1 MGPTQYRPSPILDIV
16 ATEIERKFLVTD
28 VPAAD
33 VLGAGVPFRQ
43 GYLAGEGDV
52 ETRIRITPDS
62 AWFTVKAGRSL
73 ARVEV
78 ELPVE
83 RDDAESLWP
92 HTAGRRLEKVRYK
105 VPVAGG
111 VAEVDRYEGELEGLW
126 TVEVEFDS
134 TEAAATFTAPGWFG
148 TELTGTPGWSNG
160 DLARHGR
167 PAAPPETVPS
177 AS

>member
-1 MGPTQYRPSPILDIV
+1 V
-16 ATEIERKFLVTD
+16 ATEIERKFLVAD

-33 VLGAGVPFRQ
+33 VLGPGVAMRQ

-52 ETRIRITPDS
+52 ETRIRITPDA

-83 RDDAESLWP
+83 REEAEALWP
-92 HTAGRRLEKVRYK
+92 HTVGRRLEKIRYR
-105 VPVAGG
+105 VPVEGG
-111 VAEVDRYEGELEGLW
+111 VAEVDRYGGELDGLW

-134 TEAAATFTAPGWFG
+134 EEAAAAFTAPDWFG
-148 TELTGTPGWSNG
+148 PELTGVPGWSNG
-160 DLARHGR
+160 ELARRGR
-167 PAAPPETVPS
+167 PAEPAVGPPSTS
-177 AS
+177 

>member
-1 MGPTQYRPSPILDIV
+1 M
-16 ATEIERKFLVTD
+16 ATEIERKFLVAD

-52 ETRIRITPDS
+52 ETRIRITPDV

-78 ELPVE
+78 ELPVDRGE
-83 RDDAESLWP
+83 AESLWP
-92 HTAGRRLEKVRYK
+92 HTAGRRLEKVRYE

-111 VAEVDRYEGELEGLW
+111 VAEVDRYRGELDGLW

-134 TEAAATFTAPGWFG
+134 EHAAEAFTPPAWFG

-167 PAAPPETVPS
+167 PAEPPETAPS
-177 AS
+177 AR